1 MDIQKTF
8 AQSYVFNNEIGGL
21 PLPEIIRL
29 EQQKRDMIV
38 GGDRMNVGDRFER
51 LKHLIVPAGL
61 VMQNFPNEQ
70 CYLPKNMADLPVIAE
85 DVFDKL
91 ICQVSKRHS
100 SRKLSRKNRIP
111 IKQRNTKKITIHD

>member
-1 MDIQKTF
+1 MDIQKAF
-8 AQSYVFNNEIGGL
+8 AQSCIFNNEIGGL

-29 EQQKRDMIV
+29 EQQKRDMV

-51 LKHLIVPAGL
+51 LQHLIVPAGL

-70 CYLPKNMADLPVIAE
+70 CYLPKNMADLPVIGE

-91 ICQVSKRHS
+91 ICQVSKRQPA
-100 SRKLSRKNRIP
+100 RKLSRKNPIP

>member
-29 EQQKRDMIV
+29 EQQKRDMIA
-38 GGDRMNVGDRFER
+38 GGGRPNPGDIFER
-51 LKHLIVPAGL
+51 LQHLVVPAGL
-61 VMQNFPNEQ
+61 VLQNFPNEQ
-70 CYLPKNMADLPVIAE
+70 CYLPKNMADLPVIGE

-91 ICQVSKRHS
+91 ICQVSNRHS

>member
-8 AQSYVFNNEIGGL
+8 AQSYVFNNDIGGL
-21 PLPEIIRL
+21 PITEIIRL

-38 GGDRMNVGDRFER
+38 GGGRPSRGDMFER
-51 LKHLIVPAGL
+51 LQHLIVPAGL

-70 CYLPKNMADLPVIAE
+70 CYLPKNMADLPVIGE